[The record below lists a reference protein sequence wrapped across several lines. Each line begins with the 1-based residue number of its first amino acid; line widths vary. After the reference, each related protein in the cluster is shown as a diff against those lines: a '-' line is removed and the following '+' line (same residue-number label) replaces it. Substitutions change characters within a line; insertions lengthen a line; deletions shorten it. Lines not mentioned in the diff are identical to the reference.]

1 MNNNKIIRG
10 LLLSLITSL
19 LVACASTPDNSSPD
33 LNKGLVAHWS
43 MDQSQ
48 ISGTTLRDSSGD
60 YEGLLVGRVVPV
72 DGRIGGA
79 LELDGETGY
88 ITFGNILND
97 VFSDQP
103 APGKLGGFE
112 QAKKNWSKLLHLDG
126 GGNQFSISI
135 WVKPSK
141 LNKNTRLL
149 VKGGNTHCIPQKNER
164 QLTLTIGDGKEQN
177 NAVNLSASTLKL
189 PDYVR
194 VNSPKAPQV
203 NEWTNII
210 YTYDESITTDPV
222 LRFTLY
228 LNGEKQ
234 PVYKVGSGGSST
246 FKIQPGDA
254 ALAIGVT
261 VGSSGPC
268 VLPAYGDTY
277 YAGAVDDL
285 RIYDR
290 LLSAA
295 EAKLLASMGQVVKE
309 PVTTLTRSLSG
320 NKNILVS
327 VNQ

>member
-1 MNNNKIIRG
+1 MC
-10 LLLSLITSL
+10 ITTTL
-19 LVACASTPDNSSPD
+19 FVACASTSNNASPD
-33 LNKGLVAHWS
+33 LHRGLVAHWT
-43 MDQSQ
+43 MDQNQ
-48 ISGTTLRDSSGD
+48 INGTKLKDSVSTHD
-60 YEGLLVGRVVPV
+60 GLLVGRVTQV

-97 VFSDQP
+97 VFSDQS
-103 APGKLGGFE
+103 APGKESGFE
-112 QAKKNWSKLLHLDG
+112 KAKKNWSKLLHLDG
-126 GGNQFSISI
+126 GGNQFSVSI

-149 VKGGNTHCIPQKNER
+149 VKGGNTHCTPQKNER
-164 QLTLTIGDGKEQN
+164 QLTLTIGDGKEKN

-194 VNSPKAPQV
+194 VNSPKAPAV
-203 NEWTNII
+203 NEWTHIV
-210 YTYDESITTDPV
+210 YTYDESVTTDPV

-228 LNGEKQ
+228 INGEKQ

-268 VLPAYGDTY
+268 VLPAYGDSY
-277 YAGAVDDL
+277 FAGAVDDL

-290 LLSAA
+290 LLNAT
-295 EAKLLASMGQVVKE
+295 EVKQLANMGSGADK
-309 PVTTLTRSLSG
+309 PGAPILTQTPSSD
-320 NKNILVS
+320 KNILVS
-327 VNQ
+327 VSY